1 MSTPSIP
8 TPTDD
13 AQTLDHRALSRAA
26 VRPLRAIAFW
36 SAIALPFL
44 YIPLLFVEG
53 LQTGSHMTAFFVL
66 VALHVV
72 SVVVGH
78 RHGSD

>member
-8 TPTDD
+8 SPTDD
-13 AQTLDHRALSRAA
+13 AELPDHRALSRAA

-44 YIPLLFVEG
+44 YIPLLLMEG
-53 LQTGSHMTAFFVL
+53 LGSGSHMTAFLTL

-72 SVVVGH
+72 SVVIGH